1 VRAEAGKLPGSAF
14 RPLIGAP
21 LEDVERPRCPNPLT
35 NQQMYEEFYGLKE
48 KPFNKTP
55 DPRFLYHS
63 AKHAE
68 ALARLQHAVDEQDI
82 VLLTGEIGSG
92 KTTLSRALID
102 SLDAGYYPV
111 LIINP
116 RLSPSQLLRTLA
128 LRLNIEDASRYRHGI
143 LEGINAKL
151 YELYEAGR
159 RPVLIID
166 EAQLIPG
173 KATFEELRLL
183 TNFQLDDRNLLALVL
198 IGQTELRDRLER
210 RPFRA
215 LRQRISM
222 QCHLETLS
230 LQETQEYVAHRLRV
244 AGRQEPLFEA
254 QAVELLF
261 EYSEGV
267 PRRINIIAGNAL
279 VEGFGRGSVSIDPDI
294 IESVVKDH

>member
-1 VRAEAGKLPGSAF
+1 
-14 RPLIGAP
+14 
-21 LEDVERPRCPNPLT
+21 
-35 NQQMYEEFYGLKE
+35 MYKEFYGLTE

-55 DPRFLYHS
+55 DPRFLYQS

-92 KTTLSRALID
+92 KTTLSRVLID
-102 SLDAGYYPV
+102 SLDEGYRPL

-116 RLSPSQLLRTLA
+116 RLSPSQLLRTVA
-128 LRLNIEDASRYRHGI
+128 LRLGMDDSSRYRHGI

-151 YELYEAGR
+151 YELFEAGK

-173 KATFEELRLL
+173 KATFEEIRLL

-198 IGQTELRDRLER
+198 IGQTELRERLDRR
-210 RPFRA
+210 QYRA
-215 LRQRISM
+215 LRQRIGM
-222 QCHLETLS
+222 QYHLGPLDAGEAR
-230 LQETQEYVAHRLRV
+230 EYVKHRLSV
-244 AGRQEPLFEA
+244 AGRATPLFDE
-254 QAVELLF
+254 QALALLF
-261 EYSEGV
+261 EHSGGV

-279 VEGFGRGSVSIDPDI
+279 IEGFGQGAEVIGPEI
-294 IESVVKDH
+294 IESVVKDG

>member
-1 VRAEAGKLPGSAF
+1 
-14 RPLIGAP
+14 
-21 LEDVERPRCPNPLT
+21 
-35 NQQMYEEFYGLKE
+35 MYEEFYGLTE

-102 SLDAGYYPV
+102 SLDDSYHPALV
-111 LIINP
+111 INP
-116 RLSPSQLLRTLA
+116 RLSPSQLLRTVA
-128 LRLNIEDASRYRHGI
+128 LRLGMDDTSRYRHGM

-151 YELYEAGR
+151 YELFEAGK

-173 KATFEELRLL
+173 RATFEELRLL
-183 TNFQLDDRNLLALVL
+183 TNFQLDDRNLIALVL
-198 IGQTELRDRLER
+198 IGQSELKERLNR
-210 RPFRA
+210 RQYGA
-215 LRQRISM
+215 LRQRIGM
-222 QCHLETLS
+222 QYHLGPLNADEVK
-230 LQETQEYVAHRLRV
+230 EYIRHRLSV
-244 AGRQEPLFEA
+244 AGRQLPLFDDDA
-254 QAVELLF
+254 LVLVF
-261 EYSEGV
+261 EHSGGV

-279 VEGFGRGSVSIDPDI
+279 LEGFGKGAAVIGPDI
-294 IESVVKDH
+294 IESVVRDA